1 MKSEFKREEIRKK
14 VENASIKTQLDE
26 WDKQIASLKEERKI
40 RSAALQNWL
49 FKQFKILNYQGDIK
63 TLVDIFATYTTHKI
77 PPGGAGE
84 CAGPK
89 LLQFAYLHQLKP
101 IAMAEFWWG
110 SSPKNEIRQ
119 AGNFYPSCNEKC
131 KPILAHMLQGL
142 NVAENPLEC
151 DNNEMTDLEIVWEDE
166 YITVVNKP
174 AGMLSVPGK
183 QAIFSVYQWAKEK
196 YPLATG
202 PLLVHRLDM
211 DTSGLLVIAK
221 NKEVHKQLQEQFAD
235 RAVTKK
241 YIALLDGINI
251 PTEGMIDLPLCCDPS
266 DRPRQ
271 MVNEQYGKPAL
282 TRYEVLDS
290 SEQITRIAFYP
301 LTGRTHQL
309 RVHAAHSNGLNAPIK
324 GDVLYGKRAERLFLH
339 AEKISFTHPISGEM
353 IILEKKADF

>member
-1 MKSEFKREEIRKK
+1 MLF
-14 VENASIKTQLDE
+14 
-26 WDKQIASLKEERKI
+26 
-40 RSAALQNWL
+40 RS
-49 FKQFKILNYQGDIK
+49 G
-63 TLVDIFATYTTHKI
+63 
-77 PPGGAGE
+77 
-84 CAGPK
+84 
-89 LLQFAYLHQLKP
+89 
-101 IAMAEFWWG
+101 MAEFWWG
-110 SSPKNEIRQ
+110 ASPKNEIRQ
-119 AGNFYPSCNEKC
+119 AGNYYPSCNEKC
-131 KPILAHMLQGL
+131 KPILTHMLQGL
-142 NVAENPLEC
+142 HVAENPLEC
-151 DNNEMTDLEIVWEDE
+151 DNNEIMDLEIVWEDE

-301 LTGRTHQL
+301 LTDRKS
-309 RVHAAHSNGLNAPIK
+309 V
-324 GDVLYGKRAERLFLH
+324 V
-339 AEKISFTHPISGEM
+339 
-353 IILEKKADF
+353 